1 MQRDHILA
9 EIRRTAD
16 TNGGEPFG
24 EARFYRLSFD
34 EAQTVFTDE
43 FSITIPEPE
52 HSDEEERLLILGLSH
67 RERLLVVIYTE
78 RGKRIRLIS
87 ARKANRKERKIYEED
102 S

>member
-1 MQRDHILA
+1 MQMLFEWD
-9 EIRRTAD
+9 ED
-16 TNGGEPFG
+16 K
-24 EARFYRLSFD
+24 ARSNLRKHGVSFD

-43 FSITIPEPE
+43 FSITISDPE

-67 RERLLVVIYTE
+67 KKRLLVVIYTE

-87 ARKANRKERKIYEED
+87 ARIANRKERKKYEED